1 MEFEPGKQLRIF
13 CYANVREKDLNLAE
27 LVKLSLEQLKAEE
40 GISTEKEKELFGK
53 VESCIHEWEKQ
64 AEETIRLRKAQEYL
78 RTLPVR
84 HTFNQWVEN
93 ANDWYELSNMVYK
106 LTYHTSKNTFSQGN
120 GKPPAVR
127 YSLSW
132 SLVFNTPRKPLDYQS
147 GWKIAGQSDK
157 RYMDEGEM
165 ERYLQGRIKA
175 YSHLFTE
182 ISPPIPENA
191 KKHFCING
199 TLMPGYTIESPE
211 RLEPDNKEMEDLLS
225 FLSDEDISGEAPE
238 LLPDPQPEEKTPEAV
253 WSRNR
258 QQRQRSSR
266 TPQVPAR

>member
-1 MEFEPGKQLRIF
+1 MEFEPGKELRIF
-13 CYANVREKDLNLAE
+13 CYANIGEKDLDLSE
-27 LVKLSLEQLKAEE
+27 LVKLSLERLKAEE
-40 GISTEKEKELFGK
+40 DASIEKEKELFSK
-53 VESCIHEWEKQ
+53 IESGISEWQEQ
-64 AEETIRLRKAQEYL
+64 AKETIRLRKAQEYL
-78 RTLPVR
+78 RTLPVH
-84 HTFNQWVEN
+84 HTSNQWVEN

-106 LTYHTSKNTFSQGN
+106 LTYHVSKNTFSQGY
-120 GKPPAVR
+120 GKPPTVR

-132 SLVFNTPRKPLDYQS
+132 SLVFNTPRKPSDYQS

-157 RYMDEGEM
+157 RYMDVAEM

-182 ISPPIPENA
+182 ISPPIPEKD

-238 LLPDPQPEEKTPEAV
+238 LPPDPQPEEKTPEAV

-258 QQRQRSSR
+258 QQRQKTGR
-266 TPQVPAR
+266 TPQAPAR